1 MQLFFYSLIGIN
13 IFSFVLFGM
22 DKYKA
27 RKGFRRIPEKT
38 LVLIALC
45 GGSIG
50 ALCGMR
56 LFRHKTKHRLFT
68 VGVPFILF
76 LQMLLLACYLS

>member
-1 MQLFFYSLIGIN
+1 MLLFFYSLAGIN
-13 IFSFVLFGM
+13 IYSFVLFGV
-22 DKYKA
+22 DKYRA

-56 LFRHKTKHRLFT
+56 LFGHKTRHRLFT
-68 VGVPFILF
+68 VGVPLILF